1 MNPFKKDFNMR
12 ILVLIASS
20 LLIAGCGECGDC
32 ADEAMDYLSADSGTA
47 TTVSLVEPITKSWT
61 VQGMHC
67 GGCANAI
74 SSKVAKISGVESCVV
89 NFDTS
94 TAVVITDPAKTTEI
108 ENAMTTLGYTISP
121 AEGS

>member
-1 MNPFKKDFNMR
+1 MR
-12 ILVLIASS
+12 ISVLIVSS
-20 LLIAGCGECGDC
+20 LLIAGCGECSDC
-32 ADEAMDYLSADSGTA
+32 TDDAMDYLSADSGTV

-74 SSKVAKISGVESCVV
+74 SSKVAKIPGVQSCEVD
-89 NFDTS
+89 FDTS
-94 TAVVITDPAKTTEI
+94 TAVVVADPAKTTEI
-108 ENAMTTLGYTISP
+108 ENTMTTLGYTISP